1 MDDLDFLA
9 KSDKSEPQDQLTF
22 DPRAALAFFRSQGKP
37 QQLKA
42 GDILFSENEKS
53 NAFLLQR
60 SKMYLLA
67 SGSIQL
73 SVQGKMVGKVMA
85 GEIFGEMASLTQ
97 MPRTATATATVD
109 CNVIA
114 LDDKQF
120 KSALQE
126 QPEFALTLMVLM
138 TWRLRKMLAALEA
151 SGAQGEG
158 GASQDYPMLDKNLL
172 AELSDELG
180 ENAVMRYQE
189 GKAIVEAGQSGL
201 FMYIVLAG
209 QISIRMRDR
218 IVEEIGP
225 GGIFGEMA
233 LVDSGERMGT
243 AIAET
248 NCEVLAVNRATF
260 LDLVRSNPDFGLAI
274 LSTIGERLR
283 SVASSLGGNT

>member
-1 MDDLDFLA
+1 MDDLDFLGKPE
-9 KSDKSEPQDQLTF
+9 KSTPQDQLTF
-22 DPRAALAFFRSQGKP
+22 DPRIALAFFRLQGKP
-37 QQLKA
+37 RQIKA
-42 GDILFSENEKS
+42 GDALFAENEKS
-53 NAFLLQR
+53 HAFLLQR
-60 SKMYLLA
+60 SKMYLLT
-67 SGSIQL
+67 SGTIQL
-73 SVQGKMVGKVMA
+73 SVQGKAVGVVKA

-97 MPRTATATATVD
+97 MPRTATATAATD

-138 TWRLRKMLAALEA
+138 TWRMRKMLAASA
-151 SGAQGEG
+151 ARVEG
-158 GASQDYPMLDKNLL
+158 MAADAYPMLDKNLL
-172 AELSDELG
+172 AELSNELG
-180 ENAVMRYQE
+180 ENAVMRYPE

-248 NCEVLAVNRATF
+248 NCEVLAVSRATF
-260 LDLVRSNPDFGLAI
+260 LDLVRSNPEFGLAI

-283 SVASSLGGNT
+283 NVAASFGGNT